1 MSRVNC
7 NINCALWVIML
18 YQWKFINCNKYN
30 TLMGNV
36 DNGGGYAFVRAE
48 GVGEISEP
56 SSQFCYDP
64 KTALKINP

>member
-1 MSRVNC
+1 
-7 NINCALWVIML
+7 
-18 YQWKFINCNKYN
+18 
-30 TLMGNV
+30 MGNV

-56 SSQFCYDP
+56 SSQLCYDP